1 MFNRVMR
8 HIDIIKH
15 VQTILHVSMCE
26 SVAERGR
33 DREREREREREKY
46 IMIMYVKCDNVY
58 KLYHVS
64 VRCNQ
69 RF

>member
-15 VQTILHVSMCE
+15 EQTILHVSMCE
-26 SVAERGR
+26 SVAERWR
-33 DREREREREREKY
+33 DREREREREIY
-46 IMIMYVKCDNVY
+46 NDNVCKVY

-64 VRCNQ
+64 LCEM
-69 RF
+69 